1 MSEGR
6 QKLTFQA
13 EVQRLLHLMVHSL
26 YSNKEVFLRELVSNA
41 SDACDKLRFEALR
54 DDGLLADD
62 PELRIRVDY
71 DRVARTISVIDNG
84 IGIPPENLTR
94 IFDPFFTTKP
104 EGKGVGLGLAVSYG
118 IVEAHG
124 GEIDVE
130 SKVGVGTTFTVRLP
144 LTAPAVAEA

>member
-62 PELRIRVDY
+62 PELRIRLPYFRTVNFGVLDFEWEPQP
-71 DRVARTISVIDNG
+71 RV
-84 IGIPPENLTR
+84 
-94 IFDPFFTTKP
+94 
-104 EGKGVGLGLAVSYG
+104 
-118 IVEAHG
+118 
-124 GEIDVE
+124 
-130 SKVGVGTTFTVRLP
+130 TFTLRDVRGDPALQP
-144 LTAPAVAEA
+144 VTLTPAELRNGASTWRTKMDPKELARREQKARPTR

>member
-62 PELRIRVDY
+62 PELRLLEVHVETVECWDMRANQMV
-71 DRVARTISVIDNG
+71 
-84 IGIPPENLTR
+84 PLPMLT
-94 IFDPFFTTKP
+94 D
-104 EGKGVGLGLAVSYG
+104 EVGLSD
-118 IVEAHG
+118 EAASTAMPEVQPHR
-124 GEIDVE
+124 
-130 SKVGVGTTFTVRLP
+130 GVQ
-144 LTAPAVAEA
+144 AKMSMN